1 MTILHHKFE
10 IENILGVNINEYDH
24 NVEIWDPYK
33 LGFHL
38 EIQTPADGKKKNQKT
53 HKHGLERE
61 QINTRVTLLNAI
73 KLLLA
78 LQRQVPNR
86 EVRNQSQR

>member
-1 MTILHHKFE
+1 MKSVPA
-10 IENILGVNINEYDH
+10 GVLFRNLKPN
-24 NVEIWDPYK
+24 WCK
-33 LGFHL
+33 
-38 EIQTPADGKKKNQKT
+38 KKKNKQKT
-53 HKHGLERE
+53 HKYGLERE

>member
-1 MTILHHKFE
+1 ME
-10 IENILGVNINEYDH
+10 
-24 NVEIWDPYK
+24 
-33 LGFHL
+33 
-38 EIQTPADGKKKNQKT
+38 KKKNKQKT
-53 HKHGLERE
+53 HKYGLERE